1 LEKQVSKARKEGVC
15 KPQMVCQNPVNIA
28 GVNKNGQRVAQGNQ
42 TYGKELTE
50 EELLKEHNQNKQLT
64 NINYKFLEYENCRSQ
79 VCRQKTYTT
88 RTRQHFGALLG
99 EKPHVMGQ
107 VYVCIHV

>member
-1 LEKQVSKARKEGVC
+1 MQATNGM
-15 KPQMVCQNPVNIA
+15 PGNPVNIA

-64 NINYKFLEYENCRSQ
+64 QILIINF
-79 VCRQKTYTT
+79 
-88 RTRQHFGALLG
+88 
-99 EKPHVMGQ
+99 
-107 VYVCIHV
+107 